1 MKNTRIVAAL
11 ALLLLPLGAAAQELQ
26 PGLYWPLPRGV
37 NILTVVQSRSQG
49 DVTFDPS
56 LPVEQARATINTT
69 ALALTHT
76 LSFFGRSANLG
87 VQLPGVQGHLEG
99 LYAGVPTTVDRTGLA
114 DPRLQFGVNVY
125 GAPSMT
131 SKEFGAY
138 RLNTIVGVG
147 LTVAAPLG
155 QYFEDKVINLGSNR
169 WAVKPELGVSHA
181 MGPWIVEMMAGVWLF
196 TDNTNFAGGRTRTQ
210 DPIGSGQLHLTYRFN
225 RKVWLAGNAN
235 YYTGGRTTV
244 GTITNLDFQ
253 KNARVGATLSWALN
267 ARHALR
273 ASASQGVVTTIG
285 GDFTAVALGYNY
297 VLPR

>member
-1 MKNTRIVAAL
+1 MKTSRLLAGL
-11 ALLLLPLGAAAQELQ
+11 ALLFSPFGASAQELQ
-26 PGLYWPLPRGV
+26 PGLYWPLPRGLS
-37 NILTVVQSRSQG
+37 ILTVVQSRSQG

-56 LPVEQARATINTT
+56 LPVEEARATINTT
-69 ALALTHT
+69 AAAFTHT
-76 LSFFGRSANLG
+76 LSFLGRSANFG
-87 VQLPGVQGHLEG
+87 IQLPLVQGHLAG
-99 LYAGVPTTVDRTGLA
+99 RYAGVPTTVDRAGLA
-114 DPRLQFGVNVY
+114 DPRLQFGVNLY

-131 SKEFGAY
+131 PKKFGAY
-138 RLNTIVGVG
+138 GLRTIVGVG

-169 WAVKPELGVSHA
+169 WALKPELGVSRA

-210 DPIGSGQLHLTYRFN
+210 DPIGSAQMHVTYRFN
-225 RKVWLAGNAN
+225 RRVWLAGNAN

-273 ASASQGVVTTIG
+273 ASANQGVVTTIG
-285 GDFTAVALGYNY
+285 GDFTSFALGYNY
-297 VLPR
+297 VLSR